1 MDQQQKHWWQS
12 VDITSE
18 EEYNQAT
25 SKLAAELMG
34 EHTPEEI
41 AGIAATHMIYVNAL
55 ESLIAELRETSELR
69 KELIAEKDNW
79 PSATPCK
86 PAMARWIGCQ

>member
-34 EHTPEEI
+34 EHTTEEI